1 MLFLWPVDWLS
12 DRAFAKLSL
21 DERTFQLVVRE
32 LDDLTRIQQ
41 ALTDDGIRAREFTL
55 GAIGGNVS
63 VRVLVRCRQA
73 QAQRLLSAFAE
84 LPGVTFVTD
93 EALSDA
99 DG

>member
-1 MLFLWPVDWLS
+1 M
-12 DRAFAKLSL
+12 
-21 DERTFQLVVRE
+21 
-32 LDDLTRIQQ
+32 TRIQQ
-41 ALTDDGIRAREFTL
+41 ALTDQGIRAREFTL

-73 QAQRLLSAFAE
+73 PAQRLLSALAE

-93 EALSDA
+93 EALSDT